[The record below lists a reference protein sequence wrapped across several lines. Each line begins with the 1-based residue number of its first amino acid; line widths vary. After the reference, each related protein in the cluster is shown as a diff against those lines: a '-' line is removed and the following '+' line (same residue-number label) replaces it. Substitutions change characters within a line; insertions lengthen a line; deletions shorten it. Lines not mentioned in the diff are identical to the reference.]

1 MPAMSS
7 GSRNQ
12 NQRFIQKIKQEETRM
27 KKLFSLLL
35 SLMLL
40 FQVVP
45 FATAE
50 AAYTQSPYLDG
61 QDLPPVA
68 ERLPAAA
75 DIMVEQVADLGEYTA
90 AITLMQGGSSK
101 WGPGKPTEEALF
113 RFRTDGTVEPNVAK
127 GFDVNEDFTVW
138 TIYLREGMKWSD
150 GAPFTS
156 EDCRFFY
163 EECLLTGFT
172 GKSAWEAVK
181 AADANGE
188 MQLAKFEAINDTT
201 FTMTFASSKPEFLR
215 ELAINGKWFFAPKHW
230 LESYVNFYNDPE
242 KTAEEKDAYAQ
253 ELGFSDMKA
262 LGNSYTYYYWIVK
275 DRPTLRAWTIDG
287 DFNDEMCV
295 WKRNPYYWKVD
306 AAGKQLPYID
316 ELHFRRYSDDSQ
328 ALLWIM
334 DGTADIGS
342 VALQDVETI
351 LNSNATVNL
360 VEWSSTGWTSQ
371 SMQLNL
377 AVKDEAKRA
386 LYQNIDF
393 RHALSLLID
402 RQQIAQLVDNG
413 YTEPA
418 QSAPPEGAQGYD
430 PEWTSKWTEL
440 DPDAAVKLLE
450 ACGLTKGA
458 DGFWCLPDGTKLTL
472 NLQYQNEADASLAE
486 LIKNDLSKVGLD
498 ATTRMYDRS
507 IMEEMRSANE
517 HEIVLNYENFDTVS
531 ISLRPDYFVP
541 MRDYC
546 VWGSAF
552 GLWYLN
558 QVDGKAREGAV
569 EPPADVKAMLDI
581 YTSMKNATSSEEKEG
596 YALKLLDCFKEGI
609 YEIGFTSSNP
619 AIYAVNAKMHNFRE
633 DGIACDEFRDL
644 GLANFACLWV
654 EK

>member
-1 MPAMSS
+1 MKTRKLISMFLAAVMLMSFMS
-7 GSRNQ
+7 
-12 NQRFIQKIKQEETRM
+12 
-27 KKLFSLLL
+27 
-35 SLMLL
+35 
-40 FQVVP
+40 
-45 FATAE
+45 FASAE
-50 AAYTQSPYLDG
+50 APAYVQSPYLDG
-61 QDLPPVA
+61 QELPAVE
-68 ERLPAAA
+68 ERLPDAA
-75 DIMVEQVADLGEYTA
+75 DIMVENLADVGQYTDY
-90 AITLMQGGSSK
+90 ITLAQGGSK

-113 RFRTDGTVEPNVAK
+113 RFRKDGTVEPNVAK

-138 TIYLREGMKWSD
+138 TIYLRKGMKWSD
-150 GAPFTS
+150 GEPFTA

-163 EECLLTGFT
+163 EDCLLTGFT

-181 AADANGE
+181 APDENGE
-188 MQLAKFEAINDTT
+188 MQTAEFTLIDDTT

-230 LESYVNFYNDPE
+230 LQEHVAFYKDAE

-253 ELGFSDMKA
+253 KLGFSDMKA
-262 LGNSYTYYYWIVK
+262 LGNSYTYYYWLVL
-275 DRPTLRAWTIDG
+275 DRPTLRAWTISN
-287 DFNDEMCV
+287 DFNDELCV

-306 AAGKQLPYID
+306 AEGKQLPYID

-328 ALLWIM
+328 PLMWVL
-334 DGTADIGS
+334 DGTTDIGS
-342 VALQDVETI
+342 VGLADVETI
-351 LNSNATVNL
+351 LNDAKTETKL

-377 AVKDEAKRA
+377 AFKGDEQKRA

-393 RHALSLLID
+393 RHALSVIVD
-402 RQQIAQLVDNG
+402 RNQIAQLIDQG

-430 PEWTSKWTEL
+430 PEWTAKWTEQNL
-440 DPDAAVKLLE
+440 DEAAKLLE
-450 ACGLTKGA
+450 GCGLVKGA
-458 DGFWCLPDGTKLTL
+458 DGFWAFADGTKLTL

-486 LIKNDLSKVGLD
+486 LLKADLNKAGLD
-498 ATTRMYDRS
+498 VTTRMYDRS

-517 HEIVLNYENFDTVS
+517 HEIVLNYENFDTFS

-558 QVDGKAREGAV
+558 SIDGGNREGAV
-569 EPPADVKAMLDI
+569 EPPEDVKAMLEI
-581 YTSMKNATSSEEKEG
+581 YTNMKNATSSEEKEG
-596 YALKLLDCFKEGI
+596 YALQLLECFKEGI
-609 YEIGFTSSNP
+609 YEIGFTSSIS
-619 AIYAVNAKMHNFRE
+619 AIYAVNAKMHNFLE

-644 GLANFACLWV
+644 GLTNFAGLWV

>member
-1 MPAMSS
+1 M
-7 GSRNQ
+7 
-12 NQRFIQKIKQEETRM
+12 KTRRTV
-27 KKLFSLLL
+27 SALLAVVM
-35 SLMLL
+35 LMTM
-40 FQVVP
+40 VS
-45 FATAE
+45 FAFAE

-61 QDLPPVA
+61 KDLPPLE

-75 DIMVEQVADLGEYTA
+75 DIMVENVADIGQYTDF
-90 AITLMQGGSSK
+90 ITLMQGGSSK

-127 GFDVNEDFTVW
+127 GYEVNEDCTVW
-138 TIYLREGMKWSD
+138 TIHLREGMKWSD
-150 GAPFTS
+150 GVPFTS

-163 EECLLTGFT
+163 ENCLLTGFT

-181 AADANGE
+181 AADENGE
-188 MQLAKFEAINDTT
+188 MQLAKLDIIDDAT

-230 LESYVNFYNDPE
+230 LEEHVAVYSDE
-242 KTAEEKDAYAQ
+242 AKTAEEKDAYAQ
-253 ELGFSDMKA
+253 NLGFSDMKA
-262 LGNSYTYYYWIVK
+262 LGNSYTYYYWIVPG
-275 DRPTLRAWTIDG
+275 RPTLRAWQIDG
-287 DFNDEMCV
+287 DFNAEMCV

-306 AAGKQLPYID
+306 AEGKQLPYID

-342 VALQDVETI
+342 VALADVDTI
-351 LNSNATVNL
+351 LASDADVNL
-360 VEWSSTGWTSQ
+360 VEWSSTSWTSQ

-377 AVKDEAKRA
+377 AVKDDLKRP
-386 LYQNIDF
+386 LYQNVNF
-393 RHALSLLID
+393 RHALSIIVD
-402 RQQIAQLVDNG
+402 RNQIAQLIDNG

-418 QSAPPEGAQGYD
+418 QSAPGEGAQGYD
-430 PEWTSKWTEL
+430 PEWTAKWTEQ
-440 DPDAAVKLLE
+440 DVEGAQALLAE
-450 ACGLTKGA
+450 CGLVKGT
-458 DGFWCLPDGTKLTL
+458 DGFWAFADGTKLTL

-486 LIKNDLSKVGLD
+486 LLKNDLNKAGID

-541 MRDYC
+541 LRDYC
-546 VWGSAF
+546 VWGTAF

-558 QVDGKAREGAV
+558 SLDGKGREGAV
-569 EPPADVKAMLDI
+569 EPPEDVKAMLEI
-581 YTSMKNATSSEEKEG
+581 YTNMKNATTSEAKE
-596 YALKLLDCFKEGI
+596 AFAVQLLDCFKEGI

-619 AIYAVNAKMHNFRE
+619 AVYSVNAKMHNFRE

-644 GLANFACLWV
+644 GLANFPCLWV

>member
-1 MPAMSS
+1 MKT
-7 GSRNQ
+7 R
-12 NQRFIQKIKQEETRM
+12 KII
-27 KKLFSLLL
+27 SALLAL
-35 SLMLL
+35 VMLL
-40 FQVVP
+40 TMAS
-45 FATAE
+45 FASAE
-50 AAYTQSPYLDG
+50 SAYTQSPYLDG
-61 QDLPPVA
+61 QDLPAV
-68 ERLPAAA
+68 EDRLPAAF
-75 DIMVEQVADLGEYTA
+75 DIMVENVADIGQYTDS
-90 AITLMQGGSSK
+90 ITLMQGGSSK

-127 GFDVNEDFTVW
+127 GFDVNEDCTVW

-150 GAPFTS
+150 GVPFTS

-163 EECLLTGFT
+163 ENCLLTGFT

-181 AADANGE
+181 AADENGE
-188 MQLAKFEAINDTT
+188 MQVAKLDIIDDYT

-230 LESYVNFYNDPE
+230 LEEHVAVYSDKT
-242 KTAEEKDAYAQ
+242 KTAEGKDAYAQ
-253 ELGFSDMKA
+253 ALGFSDMKA
-262 LGNSYTYYYWIVK
+262 LGNSYTYYYWIVPG
-275 DRPTLRAWTIDG
+275 RPTLRAWQIDG
-287 DFNDEMCV
+287 DFNAEMCV

-306 AAGKQLPYID
+306 AEGKQLPYID

-342 VALQDVETI
+342 VALADVDTI
-351 LNSNATVNL
+351 LSSDADVNL

-377 AVKDEAKRA
+377 AVKDDLKRP
-386 LYQNIDF
+386 LFQDVNF
-393 RHALSLLID
+393 RHALSIIVD
-402 RQQIAQLVDNG
+402 RNQIAQLIDNG

-418 QSAPPEGAQGYD
+418 QSAPGEGAQGYD
-430 PEWTSKWTEL
+430 PEWTAKWTEQ
-440 DPDAAVKLLE
+440 DIEGAQELL
-450 ACGLTKGA
+450 AQCGLVKGT
-458 DGFWCLPDGTKLTL
+458 DGFWTFADGTKLVL

-486 LIKNDLSKVGLD
+486 LLKNDLSKAGID
-498 ATTRMYDRS
+498 STTRMYDRS
-507 IMEEMRSANE
+507 IMEEMRAANE

-541 MRDYC
+541 LRDYC
-546 VWGSAF
+546 VWGTAF

-558 QVDGKAREGAV
+558 SLDGKGREGAV
-569 EPPADVKAMLDI
+569 EPPEDVKAMLEI
-581 YTSMKNATSSEEKEG
+581 YTNMKNATTSEEKEG
-596 YALKLLDCFKEGI
+596 FALQLLECFKEGI

-619 AIYAVNAKMHNFRE
+619 AVYAVNAKMHNFRE

-644 GLANFACLWV
+644 GLANFPCLWV

>member
-1 MPAMSS
+1 M
-7 GSRNQ
+7 
-12 NQRFIQKIKQEETRM
+12 KTRRTV
-27 KKLFSLLL
+27 SALLAVVM
-35 SLMLL
+35 LMTM
-40 FQVVP
+40 VS
-45 FATAE
+45 FASAE

-61 QDLPPVA
+61 KDLPPLE

-75 DIMVEQVADLGEYTA
+75 DIMVENVADIGQYTDF
-90 AITLMQGGSSK
+90 ITLMQGGSSK

-127 GFDVNEDFTVW
+127 GYEVNEDCTVW
-138 TIYLREGMKWSD
+138 TIHLREGMKWSD
-150 GAPFTS
+150 GVPFTS

-163 EECLLTGFT
+163 ENCLLTGFT

-181 AADANGE
+181 AADENGE
-188 MQLAKFEAINDTT
+188 MQLAKLDIIDDTT

-230 LESYVNFYNDPE
+230 LEEHVAVYSDE
-242 KTAEEKDAYAQ
+242 ARTAEEKDAYAQ
-253 ELGFSDMKA
+253 NLGFSDMKA
-262 LGNSYTYYYWIVK
+262 LGNSYTYYYWIVPG
-275 DRPTLRAWTIDG
+275 RPTLRAWQIDG
-287 DFNDEMCV
+287 DFNAEMCV

-306 AAGKQLPYID
+306 AEGKQLPYID

-342 VALQDVETI
+342 VALADVDTI
-351 LNSNATVNL
+351 LASDADVNL
-360 VEWSSTGWTSQ
+360 VEWSSTSWTSQ

-377 AVKDEAKRA
+377 AVKDDLKRP
-386 LYQNIDF
+386 LYQNVNF
-393 RHALSLLID
+393 RHALSIIVD
-402 RQQIAQLVDNG
+402 RNQIAQLIDNG

-418 QSAPPEGAQGYD
+418 QSAPGEGAQGYD
-430 PEWTSKWTEL
+430 PEWTAKWTEQ
-440 DPDAAVKLLE
+440 DVEGAQALLAE
-450 ACGLTKGA
+450 CGLVKGA
-458 DGFWCLPDGTKLTL
+458 DGFWAFADGTKLTL

-486 LIKNDLSKVGLD
+486 LLKNDLNKAGID

-541 MRDYC
+541 LRDYC
-546 VWGSAF
+546 VWGTAF

-558 QVDGKAREGAV
+558 SLDGKGREGAV
-569 EPPADVKAMLDI
+569 EPTEDVKAMLEI
-581 YTSMKNATSSEEKEG
+581 YTNMKNATTSEAKE
-596 YALKLLDCFKEGI
+596 AFAVQLLDCFKEGI

-619 AIYAVNAKMHNFRE
+619 AVYSVNAKMHNFRE

-644 GLANFACLWV
+644 GLANFPCLWV

>member
-1 MPAMSS
+1 M
-7 GSRNQ
+7 
-12 NQRFIQKIKQEETRM
+12 KTRKTVSLILSVM
-27 KKLFSLLL
+27 LLL
-35 SLMLL
+35 
-40 FQVVP
+40 QVVP
-45 FATAE
+45 FALSE
-50 AAYTQSPYLDG
+50 PAAYTQSPYLDG

-68 ERLPAAA
+68 ERLPAAS
-75 DIMVEQVADLGEYTA
+75 DIMVEDVAEIGTYTDF
-90 AITLMQGGSSK
+90 ITLMQGGSSK

-127 GFDVNEDFTVW
+127 GYDVNEDFTVW

-150 GAPFTS
+150 GVPFTA

-181 AADANGE
+181 AADENGE
-188 MQLAKFEAINDTT
+188 MQLAKFSTVNDTT

-230 LESYVNFYNDPE
+230 LESYVSFYNDE
-242 KTAEEKDAYAQ
+242 TKTAEEKDAYAQ

-275 DRPTLRAWTIDG
+275 DRPTLRAWVIDG

-295 WKRNPYYWKVD
+295 WKRNPYYWKTD
-306 AAGKQLPYID
+306 AEGKQLPYID

-342 VALQDVETI
+342 VALADVETI
-351 LNSNATVNL
+351 LNSDASVNL
-360 VEWSSTGWTSQ
+360 VEWSSTSWTSQ

-386 LYQNIDF
+386 LFQNVDF
-393 RHALSLLID
+393 RHAISLLID
-402 RQQIAQLVDNG
+402 RQQISQLIDNG
-413 YTEPA
+413 YTSPA

-430 PEWTSKWTEL
+430 PAWTEKWTEL
-440 DPDAAVKLLE
+440 DPDAAAKLLE
-450 ACGLTKGA
+450 GCGLKKGD
-458 DGFWCLPDGTKLTL
+458 DGFWCLSDGTKLTL

-486 LIKNDLSKVGLD
+486 LVKNDLNKAGLD

-552 GLWYLN
+552 GLWYLS
-558 QVDGKAREGAV
+558 QVDGKTREGAV
-569 EPPADVKAMLDI
+569 EPPEDVKAMLDI
-581 YTSMKNATSSEEKEG
+581 YTSMKNATSSDEKEA
-596 YALKLLDCFKEGI
+596 YALKLLECFKEGI

>member
-1 MPAMSS
+1 MKT
-7 GSRNQ
+7 R
-12 NQRFIQKIKQEETRM
+12 KIISALLAAVMLMTMVSFASAET
-27 KKLFSLLL
+27 
-35 SLMLL
+35 
-40 FQVVP
+40 
-45 FATAE
+45 
-50 AAYTQSPYLDG
+50 AYTQSPYLDG
-61 QDLPPVA
+61 QELPPVE

-75 DIMVEQVADLGEYTA
+75 DVMVENVADVGQYTDF
-90 AITLMQGGSSK
+90 ITLMQGGSSK

-127 GFDVNEDFTVW
+127 GFEVNEDATVW
-138 TIYLREGMKWSD
+138 TIHLREGMKWSD
-150 GAPFTS
+150 GVPFTS

-163 EECLLTGFT
+163 ENCLLTGFT

-181 AADANGE
+181 AADENGE
-188 MQLAKFEAINDTT
+188 MQLAKLDIVDDYT

-230 LESYVNFYNDPE
+230 LEEHVAIYSDE
-242 KTAEEKDAYAQ
+242 SKTAEEKDAYAQ
-253 ELGFSDMKA
+253 ALGFSDMKA
-262 LGNSYTYYYWIVK
+262 LGNSYTYYYWIVPG
-275 DRPTLRAWTIDG
+275 RPTLCAWTIDG
-287 DFNDEMCV
+287 DFNAEMCV

-306 AAGKQLPYID
+306 AEGKQLPYID

-342 VALQDVETI
+342 VALADVDTI
-351 LNSNATVNL
+351 LASDANVNL

-377 AVKDEAKRA
+377 AVKDDLKRP
-386 LYQNIDF
+386 LFQDVNF
-393 RHALSLLID
+393 RHALSIIVD
-402 RQQIAQLVDNG
+402 RNQIAQLIDNG

-418 QSAPPEGAQGYD
+418 QSAPGEGAQGYD
-430 PEWTSKWTEL
+430 PEWTAKWTEQ
-440 DPDAAVKLLE
+440 DVEGAQALLE
-450 ACGLTKGA
+450 QCGLKKGA
-458 DGFWCLPDGTKLTL
+458 DGFWAFSDGTKLTL

-486 LIKNDLSKVGLD
+486 LLKNDLNKAGID

-517 HEIVLNYENFDTVS
+517 HEIVLNYENFDTFS

-541 MRDYC
+541 LRDYC
-546 VWGSAF
+546 VWGTAF

-558 QVDGKAREGAV
+558 SLDGKGREGAV
-569 EPPADVKAMLDI
+569 EPPEDVKAMLEI
-581 YTSMKNATSSEEKEG
+581 YTNMKNATTSEAKE
-596 YALKLLDCFKEGI
+596 ALALQLLDCFKEGI

-619 AIYAVNAKMHNFRE
+619 AVYAVNAKMHNFRE

-644 GLANFACLWV
+644 GLANFPCLWV

>member
-1 MPAMSS
+1 M
-7 GSRNQ
+7 
-12 NQRFIQKIKQEETRM
+12 KTR
-27 KKLFSLLL
+27 KTLSLLL
-35 SLMLL
+35 AAMMLISLCS
-40 FQVVP
+40 
-45 FATAE
+45 FAAAE
-50 AAYTQSPYLDG
+50 APAYTQSPYLDG
-61 QDLPPVA
+61 QDLPAVADRLPVA
-68 ERLPAAA
+68 S
-75 DIMVEQVADLGEYTA
+75 DIMVEDVADIGQYTDY
-90 AITLMQGGSSK
+90 ITLMQGGSSK

-113 RFRTDGTVEPNVAK
+113 RFKTDGTVEPNVAK
-127 GFDVNEDFTVW
+127 GFEVNEDATVW

-150 GAPFTS
+150 GVPFTS

-181 AADANGE
+181 AADENGE
-188 MQLAKFEAINDTT
+188 MQLATFTAIDDYT
-201 FTMTFASSKPEFLR
+201 FTMTFVSSKPEFLR

-230 LESYVNFYNDPE
+230 LIDHVAVYNDPN

-253 ELGFSDMKA
+253 EKGFSDMKA

-295 WKRNPYYWKVD
+295 WKRNPYYWKTD
-306 AAGKQLPYID
+306 KEGKQLPYID
-316 ELHFRRYSDDSQ
+316 ELHFRRYSDASQ
-328 ALLWIM
+328 ALLWTM

-342 VALQDVETI
+342 VALADVETI
-351 LNSNATVNL
+351 LNSDATVNL
-360 VEWSSTGWTSQ
+360 IEWSSTGWTSQ

-377 AVKDEAKRA
+377 AVQDDLKRP
-386 LYQNIDF
+386 LFQDVNF
-393 RHALSLLID
+393 RHALSIIVD
-402 RQQIAQLVDNG
+402 RNQIAQLIDNG

-418 QSAPPEGAQGYD
+418 QSAPGKGAQGYD
-430 PEWTSKWTEL
+430 PEWTNKWVEQDL
-440 DPDAAVKLLE
+440 DAAAALLAE
-450 ACGLTKGA
+450 CGLVKGA
-458 DGFWCLPDGTKLTL
+458 DGFWAFADGTKLTL
-472 NLQYQNEADASLAE
+472 NLQYQYEGDASLAE
-486 LIKNDLSKVGLD
+486 LLKNDLNKAGID

-507 IMEEMRSANE
+507 IMEEMRSANQ
-517 HEIVLNYENFDTVS
+517 HEIVLNYENFDTFS

-558 QVDGKAREGAV
+558 SIDGKGREGAV

-581 YTSMKNATSSEEKEG
+581 YTAMKNATTSEAKEEL
-596 YALKLLDCFKEGI
+596 ALQLLDCFKEGI

-619 AIYAVNAKMHNFRE
+619 AVYAVNAKMHNFPE
-633 DGIACDEFRDL
+633 NGIACDEFRDL

>member
-1 MPAMSS
+1 MKT
-7 GSRNQ
+7 R
-12 NQRFIQKIKQEETRM
+12 KIISALLAAVMLMTMVSFASAET
-27 KKLFSLLL
+27 
-35 SLMLL
+35 
-40 FQVVP
+40 
-45 FATAE
+45 
-50 AAYTQSPYLDG
+50 AYTQSPYLDG
-61 QDLPPVA
+61 QELPPVE

-75 DIMVEQVADLGEYTA
+75 DVMVENVADIGQYTDF
-90 AITLMQGGSSK
+90 ITLMQGGSSK

-127 GFDVNEDFTVW
+127 GFEVNEDATVW
-138 TIYLREGMKWSD
+138 TIHLREGMKWSD
-150 GAPFTS
+150 GVPFTS

-163 EECLLTGFT
+163 ENCLLTGFT

-181 AADANGE
+181 AADENGE
-188 MQLAKFEAINDTT
+188 MQLAKLDIVDDYT

-230 LESYVNFYNDPE
+230 LEEHVAVYSDE
-242 KTAEEKDAYAQ
+242 SKTAEEKDAYAQ
-253 ELGFSDMKA
+253 ALGFSDMKA
-262 LGNSYTYYYWIVK
+262 LGNSYTYYYWIVPG
-275 DRPTLRAWTIDG
+275 RPTLRAWTIDG
-287 DFNDEMCV
+287 DFNAEMCV

-306 AAGKQLPYID
+306 AEGKQLPYID

-342 VALQDVETI
+342 VALADVDTI
-351 LNSNATVNL
+351 LASDANVNL
-360 VEWSSTGWTSQ
+360 VEWSSTSWTSQ

-377 AVKDEAKRA
+377 AVKDDLKRP
-386 LYQNIDF
+386 LFQDVNF
-393 RHALSLLID
+393 RHALSIIVD
-402 RQQIAQLVDNG
+402 RNQIAQLIDNG

-418 QSAPPEGAQGYD
+418 QSAPGEGAQGYD
-430 PEWTSKWTEL
+430 PEWTAKWTEQ
-440 DPDAAVKLLE
+440 DVEGAQALLE
-450 ACGLTKGA
+450 QCGLKKGA
-458 DGFWCLPDGTKLTL
+458 DGFWAFADGTKLTL

-486 LIKNDLSKVGLD
+486 LLKNDLNKAGID

-517 HEIVLNYENFDTVS
+517 HEIVLNYENFDTFS

-541 MRDYC
+541 LRDYC
-546 VWGSAF
+546 VWGTAF

-558 QVDGKAREGAV
+558 SLDGKGREGAV
-569 EPPADVKAMLDI
+569 EPPEDVKAMLEI
-581 YTSMKNATSSEEKEG
+581 YTNMKNATTSEEKE
-596 YALKLLDCFKEGI
+596 ALALQLLDCFKEGI

-619 AIYAVNAKMHNFRE
+619 AVYAVNAKMHNFRE

-644 GLANFACLWV
+644 GLANFPCLWV